1 MTKAKSISVYG
12 ERERYLHC
20 VTQIRIL
27 TTIWYFFQVQNI
39 KLNFDYF
46 LNQSKCRSQ
55 VLYWERV
62 SKH

>member
-20 VTQIRIL
+20 ITQISIL
-27 TTIWYFFQVQNI
+27 TSNWYFFQVKNI